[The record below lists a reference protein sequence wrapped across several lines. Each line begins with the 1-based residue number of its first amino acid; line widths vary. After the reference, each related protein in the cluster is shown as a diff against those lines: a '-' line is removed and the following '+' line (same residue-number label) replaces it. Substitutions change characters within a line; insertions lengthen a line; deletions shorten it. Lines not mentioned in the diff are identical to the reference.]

1 MLPKKFEII
10 LKNVCKYQNRV
21 VSLIYQ
27 NRNTMATLIEA
38 IADAKKIMEAKNLP
52 FATIW
57 KTGKSYG
64 FNFEK
69 KDVGYSVKECGVT
82 RKVVA
87 VI

>member
-1 MLPKKFEII
+1 M
-10 LKNVCKYQNRV
+10 
-21 VSLIYQ
+21 
-27 NRNTMATLIEA
+27 TTLNEA
-38 IADAKKIMEAKNLP
+38 ITGAKKVMTANNLP

-69 KDVGYSVKECGVT
+69 QSVGFSIKEYGVKRT
-82 RKVVA
+82 VVQ